1 MCFAARGVSGAGGPT
16 SVSTTGT
23 RHPLAGPM
31 LGGGRGDSASK
42 VVDRAPCLGVPSTE
56 RGTGAGDAGRAVTS
70 AQRRP
75 RQVPLSGAREGRR
88 DGVWEQ
94 SVPGQGAA
102 GRTDSESLVC
112 SEKFTGEEDKTVER
126 KKKRLVGHGVGGRC
140 HPMAGRELSPASW
153 VIARPP
159 PAPRVLGLRM
169 KSGCQGRGPRATG
182 WSPPGGAG
190 P

>member
-1 MCFAARGVSGAGGPT
+1 M
-16 SVSTTGT
+16 
-23 RHPLAGPM
+23 
-31 LGGGRGDSASK
+31 
-42 VVDRAPCLGVPSTE
+42 DRAPCLGVPSTE

-94 SVPGQGAA
+94 SVPGQGTA

-126 KKKRLVGHGVGGRC
+126 MKKRLVGHGVGGPVSPHGRLGAV
-140 HPMAGRELSPASW
+140 AGELGDSASS
-153 VIARPP
+153 
-159 PAPRVLGLRM
+159 
-169 KSGCQGRGPRATG
+169 SGPQGPRAADEKWVSG
-182 WSPPGGAG
+182 AGAAGDRLVPAREGGALIRAG
-190 P
+190 SGATGSEWVWGGAAPSTTT